1 MDEHR
6 EEGVKMQGTTLE
18 YQMDAA
24 LWKEYFAKFV
34 KKGKHIAMILLILAV
49 FAAVELMMILQ
60 LRAKGGGTAS
70 FIVVAVFTVACV
82 VLFIK
87 LLRGMEAGPQA
98 ARYQKKIEQEYNAA
112 DPHYYITLEEE
123 RLIYGAKEAKWKMAA
138 PYGSILALIQNDTL
152 LCIQVSTAKKPVN
165 VVCPADAIE
174 GGVQT
179 LIDFIR
185 EKNPNCKVKQL

>member
-1 MDEHR
+1 MPTSQ
-6 EEGVKMQGTTLE
+6 VLS
-18 YQMDAA
+18 
-24 LWKEYFAKFV
+24 LI
-34 KKGKHIAMILLILAV
+34 HI
-49 FAAVELMMILQ
+49 
-60 LRAKGGGTAS
+60 S
-70 FIVVAVFTVACV
+70 
-82 VLFIK
+82 
-87 LLRGMEAGPQA
+87 
-98 ARYQKKIEQEYNAA
+98 
-112 DPHYYITLEEE
+112 LEEE

-138 PYGSILALIQNDTL
+138 PYGSILALVQNDTL